1 MRVHVA
7 MAEQLLAR
15 TDLSIAPMALR
26 VGFLSPAHFARVF
39 RSMTGQNPSNYRRS
53 FQLWELQQAWR
64 KSSRRLFGPASG
76 ACSDVVQHHKPAG
89 LASNERVGY

>member
-53 FQLWELQQAWR
+53 FQL
-64 KSSRRLFGPASG
+64 
-76 ACSDVVQHHKPAG
+76 
-89 LASNERVGY
+89 